1 MTSGMEMEIFR
12 KDKTEMRK
20 YKFTRSSNAIS
31 GFKYVGNQSGIEIVS
46 KVETLIIE
54 KLSNMLGHERLGTI

>member
-54 KLSNMLGHERLGTI
+54 KLSNMLDTKD